1 MKPAFT
7 DLAGNETLKKRL
19 CDDILSDRLTHAYL
33 IEGAPGTGKHALSL
47 RIAAALAC
55 ENKANQALPL
65 PCTVCPACRKILSG
79 NHPDVSVI
87 GRQDKATIGVDVIRE
102 MQADTAIAPNE
113 AENKIYVIEDAHLLT
128 VQAQNA
134 FLLTLEEPPSYVRF
148 FLLCESTA
156 PLLETIR
163 SRVITLRTE
172 PIDPEAMDAWLTEH
186 NAAARALKNANPDEF
201 RELIAASGGSIG
213 QALALTDAK
222 TRRSVLEL
230 REGAKEFLN
239 LFSGNRNSGAVLSYF
254 AAFGQKRE
262 DILQRL
268 RQILIALRDL
278 LVLKQSESAPLCF
291 FATREEAISL
301 AFRFSSPELFRL
313 CDAIES
319 ATEDLRRNANVR
331 LTLTRLAMQAGLLN

>member
-7 DLAGNETLKKRL
+7 DLAGNERLKKRL

-33 IEGAPGTGKHALSL
+33 IEGAQGTGKHAFAL

-55 ENKANQALPL
+55 ENKTNPNLPL
-65 PCTVCPACRKILSG
+65 PCMTCPTCQKILSG

-87 GRQDKATIGVDVIRE
+87 ERQDKSTIGVDVIRE

-113 AENKIYVIEDAHLLT
+113 SENKIYIVEDAHLLT

-134 FLLTLEEPPSYVRF
+134 FLLTLEEPPAYVRF
-148 FLLCESTA
+148 FLLCESAA
-156 PLLETIR
+156 PLLETVR
-163 SRVITLRTE
+163 SRVISLRTE
-172 PIDPEAMDAWLTEH
+172 PIDPSTMDAWLSE
-186 NAAARALKNANPDEF
+186 NDPEARSIKLTNPNEY
-201 RELIAASGGSIG
+201 REWIAASGGSIG
-213 QALALTDAK
+213 QALSLANAK
-222 TRRSVLEL
+222 TRQSVLEL

-239 LFSGNRNSGAVLSYF
+239 LFSGSRNSSAVLSYF
-254 AAFGQKRE
+254 AGFGQKRE

-268 RQILIALRDL
+268 RQILTALRDL
-278 LVLKQSESAPLCF
+278 LVLKQSETAPLCF

-301 AFRFSSPELFRL
+301 SFRFSSPELFRI
-313 CDAIES
+313 CDAIET

-331 LTLTRLAMQAGLLN
+331 LTLTRLAIKADLLN